1 MIGGT
6 CTLDDLVGRCAPGA
20 LDELDDRSLASLA
33 TSLLRWWPRLDAAR
47 LRVLAAVES
56 RQAYRVDGA
65 RDAASWLA
73 WKGAE
78 RRGRARSEIELAAAV
93 AAMPV
98 VDQAMGN
105 GALSRAK
112 ASELARA
119 RTADPD
125 QQAELVEAAKT
136 MTVEAVARRVDR
148 WQHEQG
154 SPTTVEP
161 RLAITPR
168 PGGGHLDATLDT
180 EGLEWVTVAIDTAA
194 ETIGLGE
201 LPWEQRRAHGL
212 VAICRHFLDHAKV
225 PVRRQG
231 RPTVVVTL
239 DADALAGRAGRPA
252 RLDSG
257 SYVTG
262 EVARKL
268 ACDAGVVRM
277 VTDPA
282 SQPLDV
288 GRATRSVSPAQ
299 ARAVIHRD
307 RHCRYSGCAAPAW
320 ACDVHHL
327 DPWWC
332 GGRTDLARLG
342 LLCWHHHHLV
352 HRHETTHELVDQG
365 DGRLALELRRR
376 ERPPPTSR
384 AA

>member
-1 MIGGT
+1 LDELVAQ
-6 CTLDDLVGRCAPGA
+6 CTPDA
-20 LDELDDRSLASLA
+20 LDELDDRALASLA
-33 TSLLRWWPRLDAAR
+33 SSLLGWWPRLDAAR
-47 LRVLAAVES
+47 LRVLAAVEA
-56 RQAYRVDGA
+56 RQAFRVDGA

-78 RRGRARSEIELAAAV
+78 RRGRARSEIELAASV
-93 AAMPV
+93 AAMPA
-98 VDQAMGN
+98 VDAAMGD
-105 GALSRAK
+105 GTLSRAK
-112 ASELARA
+112 AAELARA

-125 QQAELVEAAKT
+125 QQAELVSAAKT
-136 MTVEAVARRVDR
+136 MSVEDVARRVDR

-154 SPTTVEP
+154 SAPTLEP

-168 PGGGHLDATLDT
+168 PGGGHLDATLDA
-180 EGLEWVTVAIDTAA
+180 EGLEWVMVAVDTAA
-194 ETIGLGE
+194 DTLGLRE

-212 VAICRHFLDHAKV
+212 VAICRSYLDHAKV

-239 DADALAGRAGRPA
+239 DADTLARGAGRPA

-257 SYVTG
+257 AYVTG

-268 ACDAGVVRM
+268 ACDAAVVRM

-307 RHCRYSGCAAPAW
+307 RHCRYSGCSAPAW

-327 DPWWC
+327 DPWWS
-332 GGRTDLARLG
+332 GGRTDVTRLG

-352 HRHETTHELVDQG
+352 HRHEGTHELVDQG
-365 DGRLALELRRR
+365 GGRLSLELRRR

>member
-1 MIGGT
+1 
-6 CTLDDLVGRCAPGA
+6 
-20 LDELDDRSLASLA
+20 
-33 TSLLRWWPRLDAAR
+33 
-47 LRVLAAVES
+47 VET
-56 RQAYRVDGA
+56 RQAFRLDGA

-78 RRGRARSEIELAAAV
+78 RRGRARSEIELAASV
-93 AAMPV
+93 AAMPA
-98 VDQAMGN
+98 VDQAMGE
-105 GALSRAK
+105 GTLSRAK
-112 ASELARA
+112 AAELARA

-125 QQAELVEAAKT
+125 EQAELVAAAKA
-136 MTVEAVARRVDR
+136 MTVEEVARRVDR

-154 SPTTVEP
+154 SPPSVEP
-161 RLAITPR
+161 RLAIIPR
-168 PGGGHLDATLDT
+168 PGGGHVDATLDT
-180 EGLEWVTVAIDTAA
+180 EGLEWVMVAVDTAA
-194 ETIGLGE
+194 DTLDLRGLTG
-201 LPWEQRRAHGL
+201 EQRRAHGL
-212 VAICRHFLDHAKV
+212 VAICRYFLDHAKV

-239 DADALAGRAGRPA
+239 DVETLAGGAGRSA

-257 SYVTG
+257 AYVTG
-262 EVARKL
+262 EVARML
-268 ACDAGVVRM
+268 ACDAAVVRM
-277 VTDPA
+277 VADPA

-288 GRATRSVSPAQ
+288 GRATRSISPAQ
-299 ARAVIHRD
+299 ARAVVHRD
-307 RHCRYSGCAAPAW
+307 RHCRYSGCSAPAW

-352 HRHETTHELVDQG
+352 HRQAGTHELVEQG
-365 DGRLALELRRR
+365 DGRVSLELRRR